1 MTGEQRGRLIVAVVA
16 VIAFA
21 LMAAWF
27 VGKL

>member
-1 MTGEQRGRLIVAVVA
+1 MTGEQAGRLVIAVVA

-27 VGKL
+27 VGKI

>member
-27 VGKL
+27 VGKM

>member
-1 MTGEQRGRLIVAVVA
+1 MTGEQRGRPIVAVVA

-27 VGKL
+27 VGKM